1 MLNSAEVRIAEAL
14 LGGGVPMVKE
24 LSESLSEEIEDMV
37 LY

>member
-1 MLNSAEVRIAEAL
+1 MAEAL

-24 LSESLSEEIEDMV
+24 LSESVSEEMEDMV